1 MNLPNKLTLLR
12 VFMIPV
18 CLLLWALGLSY
29 PAAAVFVLA
38 AATDFLDGYIAR
50 KKNLVTVFGKFADP
64 VADKILVLTAMIFL
78 CVDGRLPAWAVSV
91 VAARELLVDGLR
103 LVAVGKGNVIAAGW
117 AGKIK
122 TNLQAGKIKTNL
134 QYFCVV
140 SAMLLPQG
148 HWLTLAF
155 TIAMAALTV
164 YSGFQYVWGHRALF
178 KEGGM

>member
-50 KKNLVTVFGKFADP
+50 KRGIVTVFGKFADP
-64 VADKILVLTAMIFL
+64 VADKLLVLCAMIFL
-78 CVDGRLPAWAVSV
+78 CADGRLPAWAVSV
-91 VAARELLVDGLR
+91 VAARELMVDGLR
-103 LVAVGKGNVIAAGW
+103 RVAVGKGNVIAAGW

-122 TNLQAGKIKTNL
+122 TNLQ
-134 QYFCVV
+134 YFCVV
-140 SAMLLPQG
+140 SAMVLEKD
-148 HWLTLAF
+148 HWLTLVF
-155 TIAMAALTV
+155 TVLMSVLTL
-164 YSGFQYVWGHRALF
+164 YSGAEYFWASRDVF
-178 KEGGM
+178 KEGQL

>member
-78 CVDGRLPAWAVSV
+78 CADGRLPAWAVSV
-91 VAARELLVDGLR
+91 VAARELMVDGLR

-117 AGKIK
+117 
-122 TNLQAGKIKTNL
+122 AGKIKTNL

-164 YSGFQYVWGHRALF
+164 YSGFQYIWGHRALF